1 MGNDVF
7 HVDELLTFG
16 LKQFAHGDP
25 GPGFDD
31 LCDFGGTNLF
41 GDHGFCRI
49 GVLLLGF
56 NLFFLFANLAF
67 DLGNIAVLEASS
79 LIETTRA
86 DCKFKLGAQFIQLH
100 AKLADAIMS
109 SLLRFPATGESRQ
122 LLILVR

>member
-16 LKQFAHGDP
+16 LKQFAHRDP

-100 AKLADAIMS
+100 AKLTHSVVA
-109 SLLRFPATGESRQ
+109 SLFGFPATGESSK
-122 LLILVR
+122 LFVLVR

>member
-1 MGNDVF
+1 M
-7 HVDELLTFG
+7 DELLTFG

-25 GPGFDD
+25 SPGFND

-41 GDHGFCRI
+41 GDHGFGRI
-49 GVLLLGF
+49 GILFLGF

-67 DLGNIAVLEASS
+67 DLGNIAILEAAS

-100 AKLADAIMS
+100 AKLTDAVVAC
-109 SLLRFPATGESRQ
+109 LFGFPTAGESRQ
-122 LLILVR
+122 LFVLVR

>member
-16 LKQFAHGDP
+16 LKQFAHGDT

-79 LIETTRA
+79 LIETPRA
-86 DCKFKLGAQFIQLH
+86 DGKFKLGAQFIQLH
-100 AKLADAIMS
+100 AKLTHSVVA

-122 LLILVR
+122 LFVLVR